1 MAKLTAE
8 QFQEKH
14 ARRLKESIP
23 DMRTGVER
31 VTVSPTAQAA
41 GKIQKLKTNLI
52 KAIDSGKMERA
63 MKAVTVEDWKGKM
76 LTKGLNRVATG
87 IDEAKPK
94 MVKFA
99 GKLLPFVDKVQAEV
113 KKMPDLTLEDNIN
126 RAATMMRGMAK
137 FVKD

>member
-41 GKIQKLKTNLI
+41 KKLDKLKANLI
-52 KAIDSGKMERA
+52 KAIDSGKMKRRME
-63 MKAVTVEDWKGKM
+63 AVTVEDWRSKM
-76 LTKGLNRVATG
+76 LTKGLNRIATG
-87 IDEAKPK
+87 IDEAKDK
-94 MVKFA
+94 TTKFA
-99 GKLLPFVDKVQAEV
+99 AKLLPFVDKVQAEV

-126 RAATMMRGMAK
+126 RASTMMRGMSK
-137 FVKD
+137 FQND

>member
-1 MAKLTAE
+1 MAKLSPE

-23 DMRTGVER
+23 DMRAGVER

-41 GKIQKLKTNLI
+41 KKLDKLKANLI
-52 KAIDSGKMERA
+52 KAIDSGKMKRRME
-63 MKAVTVEDWKGKM
+63 AVTVEDWRSKM

-87 IDEAKPK
+87 IDEAAPK
-94 MVKFA
+94 VVKFA
-99 GKLLPFVDKVQAEV
+99 GKLLPFIDKVQAEV

-126 RAATMMRGMAK
+126 RAAQMMRGMAK
-137 FVKD
+137 FQND

>member
-1 MAKLTAE
+1 MAKLTPE

-23 DMRTGVER
+23 DMRAGVER

-41 GKIQKLKTNLI
+41 KKLDKLKANLI
-52 KAIDSGKMERA
+52 KAIDSGKMKRRME
-63 MKAVTVEDWKGKM
+63 AVSVEDWRSKM

-94 MVKFA
+94 VQKFA
-99 GKLLPFVDKVQAEV
+99 AKLLPFIDKVQAEV

-126 RAATMMRGMAK
+126 RASTMMRGMSK
-137 FVKD
+137 FQND

>member
-23 DMRTGVER
+23 DMRAGVER

-41 GKIQKLKTNLI
+41 KKLDKLKANLI
-52 KAIDSGKMERA
+52 KAIDSGKMKRRME
-63 MKAVTVEDWKGKM
+63 AVSVEDWRSKM

-87 IDEAKPK
+87 IDEAAPK
-94 MVKFA
+94 VTKFA
-99 GKLLPFVDKVQAEV
+99 AKLLPYIDKVQAEV

-126 RAATMMRGMAK
+126 RAATMMRGMSK
-137 FVKD
+137 FQND